1 MKSFQ
6 NFAYNIVEEPRKAF
20 GTPSRFDAQGEPMY
34 TKRPGPKEPGRRAQV
49 QKSPKTVTQVKGEIE
64 AAKRFAGARS
74 GGLETRNVP
83 SFVTQRRQERASKLL
98 GPNPWDMPGGAGAG
112 QKTFDR
118 GMRKLVPPTG
128 PSKGHRERALRDF
141 INQSSKEFGTS
152 TDEIIANMMKGK
164 SATPF
169 ASPVAAT
176 PDPWKPSETATKPK
190 PVKQSQVSQK
200 AAEYRAAQ
208 KPPSPPKTE
217 LGGTKKAVSFSTPT
231 RSKSPSSSRTS
242 VLDVKATEV
251 KGTKV
256 VEPKA
261 KTLPG
266 LKLGTEPAGPLVS
279 NRPGESKTIR
289 PQKGP
294 GRTGVLGK
302 PKAGQ
307 MVGAKIEPVK
317 VADVTPKTP
326 KITGQGVVKTKPL
339 SIPAPP
345 KPVVQAKTN
354 LKPAPVKVQKSTAL
368 KIPSPAAPKIK
379 PLSATKTTQSQR
391 LADTVIKASKQ
402 IRSDIAAERASE
414 RAKMMKG
421 LGTAGKVLGAV
432 QTGIEAK
439 KGYDIAKAMG
449 SSERRSIGAGAARA
463 IGSGLGGV
471 VGGTLGSVAG
481 PIGSAVGATAG
492 ITIGSQLGSRAYD
505 VITGDPKKKVTTQ
518 GVLTNIR
525 KAVPQEIRAQVPANV
540 RKGFTDFVK
549 SAGKTY
555 GDWQRSQQKE
565 EYQLDEFNIKTISG
579 KFAKSAG
586 AEIGGEVIKKASGN
600 NPIVRK
606 AVDIATSGVGLGRVA
621 GPAAVGYTLGTEV
634 LAPAAVKLA
643 QQRRQAQQARLNQ
656 LVPSGRTDVSGK
668 PAQIRPLNR

>member
-6 NFAYNIVEEPRKAF
+6 NFAYNIVEEPRKAY
-20 GTPSRFDAQGEPMY
+20 GKPSHFDAQGEPMY
-34 TKRPGPKEPGRRAQV
+34 TKRPGPNEPGRRAQV
-49 QKSPKTVTQVKGEIE
+49 QKSPKTVTQVKGEIA

-74 GGLETRNVP
+74 GGLDTRNVP

-118 GMRKLVPPTG
+118 GMRKLVPS
-128 PSKGHRERALRDF
+128 PSPSRGHRERALRDF
-141 INQSSKEFGTS
+141 INQSSKELGTS
-152 TDEIIANMMKGK
+152 TDDIIADVIRGK
-164 SATPF
+164 SA
-169 ASPVAAT
+169 S
-176 PDPWKPSETATKPK
+176 PDPWKSSETATTPPKPK
-190 PVKQSQVSQK
+190 PVSQAEVSKKQAS
-200 AAEYRAAQ
+200 YRASQ

-294 GRTGVLGK
+294 GRTGILGK

-354 LKPAPVKVQKSTAL
+354 LKPAPVKVQKPTAL

-379 PLSATKTTQSQR
+379 PLSATRTTQSQR

-463 IGSGLGGV
+463 TGSVLGGV

-525 KAVPQEIRAQVPANV
+525 KAVPQEIRAQVPQNV

-549 SAGKTY
+549 SAGRTY
-555 GDWQRSQQKE
+555 GDWQRSQQPNK
-565 EYQLDEFNIKTISG
+565 
-579 KFAKSAG
+579 
-586 AEIGGEVIKKASGN
+586 
-600 NPIVRK
+600 
-606 AVDIATSGVGLGRVA
+606 
-621 GPAAVGYTLGTEV
+621 
-634 LAPAAVKLA
+634 
-643 QQRRQAQQARLNQ
+643 
-656 LVPSGRTDVSGK
+656 
-668 PAQIRPLNR
+668 

>member
-20 GTPSRFDAQGEPMY
+20 GTPTRFDAQGEPMY
-34 TKRPGPKEPGRRAQV
+34 TKRPGPNEPGRRAQV
-49 QKSPKTVTQVKGEIE
+49 QKSPKSVSAVKSEIE
-64 AAKRFAGARS
+64 AAKGFGGLKS
-74 GGLETRNVP
+74 GGLETRSNIP
-83 SFVTQRRQERASKLL
+83 SKVTQIRKDRASRLL
-98 GPNPWDMPGGAGAG
+98 GPDVWDQPKGAG
-112 QKTFDR
+112 QKSFER
-118 GMRKLVPPTG
+118 GLKKFAPATG
-128 PSKGHRERALRDF
+128 PSRGHQERALRDF
-141 INQSSKEFGTS
+141 INQSSKELGTS
-152 TDEIIANMMKGK
+152 TDEIIASMMRGK

-169 ASPVAAT
+169 ASPIPSAS
-176 PDPWKPSETATKPK
+176 DPWRPSETATTPKPK
-190 PVKQSQVSQK
+190 AVSQADVSK
-200 AAEYRAAQ
+200 KQASYRASQ

-231 RSKSPSSSRTS
+231 RSKSPSSPRTS

-251 KGTKV
+251 PGTKV
-256 VEPKA
+256 AEPKA

-289 PQKGP
+289 PKQGP

-326 KITGQGVVKTKPL
+326 KITGQGIVKTKPL

-345 KPVVQAKTN
+345 KPTVQAKTN
-354 LKPAPVKVQKSTAL
+354 LKPVLAKVQKPTAL

-379 PLSATKTTQSQR
+379 PLSATRTTQSQK
-391 LADTVIKASKQ
+391 LADTVVKVSKQ
-402 IRSDIAAERASE
+402 IRSDIAAERAAE
-414 RAKMMKG
+414 RAKLVKG
-421 LGTAGKVLGAV
+421 IGTVGKVLGAV

-525 KAVPQEIRAQVPANV
+525 KAVPQEIRAQVPQNV

-549 SAGKTY
+549 SAGRTY
-555 GDWQRSQQKE
+555 GNWQRSQQTNK
-565 EYQLDEFNIKTISG
+565 
-579 KFAKSAG
+579 
-586 AEIGGEVIKKASGN
+586 
-600 NPIVRK
+600 
-606 AVDIATSGVGLGRVA
+606 
-621 GPAAVGYTLGTEV
+621 
-634 LAPAAVKLA
+634 
-643 QQRRQAQQARLNQ
+643 
-656 LVPSGRTDVSGK
+656 
-668 PAQIRPLNR
+668 

>member
-176 PDPWKPSETATKPK
+176 PDPWKPSETATTPPKPK
-190 PVKQSQVSQK
+190 PVSQADVSKKQAS
-200 AAEYRAAQ
+200 YRASQ

-231 RSKSPSSSRTS
+231 RSKTSVSPRTS

-251 KGTKV
+251 PGTKV
-256 VEPKA
+256 AEPKA

-379 PLSATKTTQSQR
+379 PLSAARTTQSQR

-555 GDWQRSQQKE
+555 GDWQRSQQSNK
-565 EYQLDEFNIKTISG
+565 
-579 KFAKSAG
+579 
-586 AEIGGEVIKKASGN
+586 
-600 NPIVRK
+600 
-606 AVDIATSGVGLGRVA
+606 
-621 GPAAVGYTLGTEV
+621 
-634 LAPAAVKLA
+634 
-643 QQRRQAQQARLNQ
+643 
-656 LVPSGRTDVSGK
+656 
-668 PAQIRPLNR
+668 

>member
-20 GTPSRFDAQGEPMY
+20 GTPTRFDAQGEPMY
-34 TKRPGPKEPGRRAQV
+34 TKRPGPNEPGRRAQV
-49 QKSPKTVTQVKGEIE
+49 QKSPKSVSAVKSEIE
-64 AAKRFAGARS
+64 AAKGFGGLKS
-74 GGLETRNVP
+74 GGLETRSNIP
-83 SFVTQRRQERASKLL
+83 SKVTQIRKDRASRLL
-98 GPNPWDMPGGAGAG
+98 GPDVWDQPKGAG
-112 QKTFDR
+112 QKSFER
-118 GMRKLVPPTG
+118 GLKKFAPATG
-128 PSKGHRERALRDF
+128 PSRGHQERALRDF
-141 INQSSKEFGTS
+141 INQSSKELGTS
-152 TDEIIANMMKGK
+152 TDEIIASMMRGK
-164 SATPF
+164 SATTF
-169 ASPVAAT
+169 ASPIPSAS
-176 PDPWKPSETATKPK
+176 DPWRPSETATTPKPK
-190 PVKQSQVSQK
+190 AVSQADVSK
-200 AAEYRAAQ
+200 KQASYRASQ

-231 RSKSPSSSRTS
+231 RSKSPNSPRTS

-251 KGTKV
+251 PGTKV
-256 VEPKA
+256 AEPKA

-289 PQKGP
+289 PKQGP

-326 KITGQGVVKTKPL
+326 KITGQGIVKTKPL

-345 KPVVQAKTN
+345 KPTVQAKTN
-354 LKPAPVKVQKSTAL
+354 LKPVLAKVQKPTAL

-379 PLSATKTTQSQR
+379 PLSATRTTQSQK
-391 LADTVIKASKQ
+391 LADTVVKVSKQ
-402 IRSDIAAERASE
+402 IRSDIAAERAAE
-414 RAKMMKG
+414 RAKLVKG
-421 LGTAGKVLGAV
+421 IGTVGKVLGAV

-525 KAVPQEIRAQVPANV
+525 KAVPQEIRAQVPQNV

-555 GDWQRSQQKE
+555 GDWQRSQQPNK
-565 EYQLDEFNIKTISG
+565 
-579 KFAKSAG
+579 
-586 AEIGGEVIKKASGN
+586 
-600 NPIVRK
+600 
-606 AVDIATSGVGLGRVA
+606 
-621 GPAAVGYTLGTEV
+621 
-634 LAPAAVKLA
+634 
-643 QQRRQAQQARLNQ
+643 
-656 LVPSGRTDVSGK
+656 
-668 PAQIRPLNR
+668 